1 VKSSKN
7 GVRNFRARAIIAAM
21 RLVILF
27 SLFVWAGLP
36 ARADERPANW
46 AQPVKTEHLKNLH
59 KISDQLYRCAQ
70 PDEAGMRELEKLG
83 IRTVINLRDYNDDVD
98 KARGTKLRLI
108 RFEMNAW
115 EVEEERVARVLA
127 LLRETEHG
135 PFAIH
140 CQHGA
145 DRTGVVSAL
154 YRLVEQ
160 GWTREDAVRE
170 MREGGYGFH
179 KIWANIVR
187 YVNRVD
193 IDKVRKRV
201 DELAPP
207 KK

>member
-1 VKSSKN
+1 MV
-7 GVRNFRARAIIAAM
+7 GPM

-27 SLFVWAGLP
+27 ALFIWAGP
-36 ARADERPANW
+36 QGRADERPATW
-46 AQPVKTEHLKNLH
+46 AQPVKAEHLKNLH
-59 KISDQLYRCAQ
+59 KISEDLYRCAQ

-83 IRTVINLRDYNDDVD
+83 IRTVINLRDNNDDVD
-98 KARGTKLRLI
+98 KATGTKLRLI

-127 LLRETEHG
+127 LLREKEHG

-145 DRTGVVSAL
+145 DRTGVVSAM
-154 YRLVEQ
+154 YRVVEQ
-160 GWTREDAVRE
+160 GWSREDAVRE

-179 KIWANIVR
+179 KIWVNIVR

-193 IDKVRKRV
+193 VDKLRKRV